1 MIVYQNVRLL
11 PLMIFSSVVDP
22 MGIAVRGGT
31 VGDAFKAFKRGVA
44 EIPKN
49 FKKGAQD
56 DDATKFAASVGTID
70 DASLVHT
77 LGALY
82 SQGMVGDTG
91 RKINDTLFRYN
102 LAEQFNTSMR
112 VSATE
117 AAMAFLARHADGTAS
132 KHSARWMGELGLQ
145 PGEVRLG
152 ADGRPLVHEHEGL
165 TLEQSAKMKMAINR
179 WVDGA
184 VLRPDAADK
193 PIWMSDPHFSLIA
206 HLKQFTYSFH
216 ETILKR
222 VAHEYQHGNYVP
234 ALALASYVPTMIA
247 ADMAKGLIQG
257 GGQQPSW
264 KEGWDIGDYIAS
276 GVERAGLLGVGQFGV
291 DMLRDA
297 TRGGTGVGAL
307 SGPTIEQF
315 AEAARVLGGREAFG
329 QFALKSMPAN
339 ALYAKVLGGEATDP
353 KFVD

>member
-11 PLMIFSSVVDP
+11 PLMIFSSLVDP

-31 VGDAFKAFKRGVA
+31 AGEAFNAFVRGVR

-49 FKKGAQD
+49 FKKNPTD
-56 DDATKFAASVGTID
+56 DGATKFAASIGVID

-117 AAMAFLARHADGTAS
+117 AALGFLARHADGTAS
-132 KHSARWMGELGLQ
+132 RHSARWLNELGLN
-145 PGEVRLG
+145 PGDIQLD
-152 ADGRPLVHEHEGL
+152 ASGRPKVFQHEGL
-165 TLEQSAKMKMAINR
+165 TLEQSAKMKAAINR

-222 VAHEYQHGNYVP
+222 VAHEYENGNYTP
-234 ALALASYVPTMIA
+234 AMALASYVPMMIA
-247 ADMAKGLIQG
+247 ADVMKGLIQG

-264 KEGWDIGDYIAS
+264 KENWGLGDYIES

-297 TRGGTGVGAL
+297 VRGGTGVGAL
-307 SGPTIEQF
+307 VGPTIEQL
-315 AEAARVLGGREAFG
+315 AEAARVMGGREAFG

-339 ALYAKVLGGEATDP
+339 ALYAGALGGEATDP

>member
-31 VGDAFKAFKRGVA
+31 MSDAFAAFKRGVS

-49 FKKGAQD
+49 FKKNPQD
-56 DDATKFAASVGTID
+56 DAATKFAAEIGVID
-70 DASLVHT
+70 DAALVHT

-117 AAMAFLARHADGTAS
+117 AAMGFLARHADGTAS
-132 KHSARWMGELGLQ
+132 QHSRRWLSELGLK
-145 PGEVRLG
+145 PGELQMGANGRIKVTE
-152 ADGRPLVHEHEGL
+152 ADGL
-165 TLEQSAKMKMAINR
+165 TAEQSIKVKAAINR

-184 VLRPDAADK
+184 VLRPDAVDK
-193 PIWMSDPHFSLIA
+193 PIWMSDPHFALIA

-222 VAHEYQHGNYVP
+222 VAHEYQNGNYTP
-234 ALALASYVPTMIA
+234 AMALASYVPMMIA
-247 ADMAKGLIQG
+247 ADMAKGMIQG
-257 GGQQPSW
+257 GGEEPSW
-264 KEGWDIGDYIAS
+264 KQNWGVRDYVAS

-297 TRGGTGVGAL
+297 ARGGTGIGAL
-307 SGPTIEQF
+307 AGPTIEQF
-315 AEAARVLGGREAFG
+315 AEAAKVLGGREAFG

-339 ALYAKVLGGEATDP
+339 ALYAGALGGESTDP